1 MPRIEREDEITAT
14 TGKGKPIESFV
25 DERNACIEIP
35 RTGRA
40 NKKALATTT
49 DN

>member
-1 MPRIEREDEITAT
+1 MPRVERDDEITAT
-14 TGKGKPIESFV
+14 AGKGKPIESFI
-25 DERNACIEIP
+25 DERNARIEIP